1 MLCTVQWFVIGRA
14 SVLSLAI
21 TPYQARP
28 TVVFVA
34 IAEYALKTMR
44 NHIML
49 SEKIKR
55 VEFLKRKIKSKR
67 KVERMKGLLS
77 SKPTATKRTERKN
90 KQQQDKIIKLSECFV
105 CRTNNYNLFWFNYL
119 ASKRSA
125 FPSPRPI
132 ERVSKNT

>member
-1 MLCTVQWFVIGRA
+1 MLCTVQWFVIGRNRT
-14 SVLSLAI
+14 I
-21 TPYQARP
+21 PGQARP

-90 KQQQDKIIKLSECFV
+90 KQQQQDKIIKLSECFV